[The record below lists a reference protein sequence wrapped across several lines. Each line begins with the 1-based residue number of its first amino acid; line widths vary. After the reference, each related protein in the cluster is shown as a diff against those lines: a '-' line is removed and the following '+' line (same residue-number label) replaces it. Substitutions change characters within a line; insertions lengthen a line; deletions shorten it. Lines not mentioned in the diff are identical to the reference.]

1 MIILRRLAA
10 GSTEKVTFEQ
20 DLQGEGCVE
29 EKVPGRGK
37 GQCKY
42 SKESGGR

>member
-29 EKVPGRGK
+29 EKVPGREK
-37 GQCKY
+37 
-42 SKESGGR
+42 SKLITLR